1 MNESAP
7 PSPLPLRDRRR
18 PPAPIPLTGR
28 LGSWR
33 YYRALRTNPIT
44 TWRQEAYETPILAD
58 RGPLGD
64 IIVVNA
70 PDAIRRVFLDNV
82 GNYPK
87 DRLQLEKLGPGLGR
101 GLLTTDGEDWKFQR
115 RTLAPLFQPQGV
127 IDYVPI
133 MVGAV
138 RDRLAR
144 FETAAT
150 EGATIDMAA
159 EMTALTYEIISRT
172 VFSSEL
178 QTSAEA
184 MRAAISHYFAVLGRI
199 D

>member
-1 MNESAP
+1 MNESAV

-18 PPAPIPLTGR
+18 PLAPIPLTGR
-28 LGSWR
+28 LGPWR

-82 GNYPK
+82 GNYAK

-127 IDYVPI
+127 VDYVPI

-138 RDRLAR
+138 RDRLVLLSHK
-144 FETAAT
+144 AT
-150 EGATIDMAA
+150 GAGI
-159 EMTALTYEIISRT
+159 
-172 VFSSEL
+172 
-178 QTSAEA
+178 
-184 MRAAISHYFAVLGRI
+184 
-199 D
+199 